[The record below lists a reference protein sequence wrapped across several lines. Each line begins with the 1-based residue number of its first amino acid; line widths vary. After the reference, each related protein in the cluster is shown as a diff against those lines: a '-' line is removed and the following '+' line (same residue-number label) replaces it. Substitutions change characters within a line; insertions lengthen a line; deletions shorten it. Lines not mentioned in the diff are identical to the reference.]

1 MFVEKT
7 LMLVDAQDIVEWFK
21 DFREERIKE
30 LPIKIQWAI
39 LFNVKELQ
47 PIVQKFEEFKDSVSQ
62 NLQNEY
68 FGNDEKSVPFQREKV
83 NENGDIIFDDNG
95 NPVMEDLRKIKDE
108 YIDEYQ
114 NKINDINDEIRA
126 LLLEKTTYKLKGI
139 DVDKLVDSLNDNSSI
154 TLKDIDIM
162 SFVNIDNADTE

>member
-7 LMLVDAQDIVEWFK
+7 LMLVDAQDIVEWFR

-139 DVDKLVDSLNDNSSI
+139 DVDKLVDLLNDNSSI

-162 SFVNIDNADTE
+162 SFVNIDNSDI